1 MIFIF
6 LLNSLLFFPTPFIY
20 LFVQPF
26 GHGVA
31 MVLVPTVHS
40 GDSRV
45 FIWNRTN
52 VATPVCTLT
61 GHSEAV
67 VDVQWRKLERGQR
80 ERERER
86 EGKLFNH
93 TH

>member
-1 MIFIF
+1 M
-6 LLNSLLFFPTPFIY
+6 NSLLFFSILTFIY

-31 MVLVPTVHS
+31 MVLVPAVHS

-80 ERERER
+80 ERERINYV
-86 EGKLFNH
+86 NH